1 MKRKDVLKKV
11 AFISGA
17 SSGIGK
23 AVGNALIERNYTVYG
38 TTRRRIIG
46 CELLNSPPLDFYLL
60 TMDVNDEASV
70 ENAIALVMAKEGR
83 IDLFVSCAGYG
94 LAGAVEETTVQESK
108 DQFNT
113 NFFGTLAVLNR
124 IVPIMRSQEEGRIV
138 VIGSVAA
145 YIPLP
150 FQSMYC
156 ASKYALEAMTESLRM
171 EVAPFNIKVSIVEP
185 GDINTEFTNN
195 RRFTKQSQNLGSAYR
210 NRCDKAVGEMVK
222 SEQAA
227 SGPDEVVK
235 VVLKHISKQTPPVR
249 TSVGLSYKFVYLL
262 KRVLPGRLLHF
273 ILTRL
278 Y

>member
-1 MKRKDVLKKV
+1 MKKV

-17 SSGIGK
+17 SSGIGR
-23 AVGNALIERNYTVYG
+23 AAGNALIEHGHTVYG
-38 TTRRRIIG
+38 ATRRRITG
-46 CELLNSPPLDFYLL
+46 CELLHSSPLDFYLL

-94 LAGAVEETTVQESK
+94 LSGAVEETTVQESK

-185 GDINTEFTNN
+185 GDINTEFTTN
-195 RRFTKQSQNLGSAYR
+195 RRFTKQSQNQGSAYR

-222 SEQAA
+222 SERAA
-227 SGPDEVVK
+227 PGPDEVVK
-235 VVLKHISKQTPPVR
+235 VVLKHISRKNPPVR
-249 TSVGLSYKFVYLL
+249 TSVGLTYKFVYLL